1 MTADDL
7 QVRAPRFAPQ
17 HARAIVLTAF
27 CSSLLQKLL
36 EDGLHGPCDPIGSN
50 GSHGTVFRRRG
61 ERAFLSIGA
70 GDAVAALAVIA
81 CA

>member
-7 QVRAPRFAPQ
+7 QVCAPRFAPQ

-36 EDGLHGPCDPIGSN
+36 EDGLHGPCDPS
-50 GSHGTVFRRRG
+50 
-61 ERAFLSIGA
+61 GA
-70 GDAVAALAVIA
+70 TDRMGQCSGDVESVHSSASVRVMRWLHWL
-81 CA
+81 